1 VRLLGVTT
9 KRPLG
14 GLEPIELPK
23 RIVPDALR
31 YQSLWERL
39 DPVHQGIAPESDLH
53 TEGVGVLFTFCT
65 HGRNCCA

>member
-1 VRLLGVTT
+1 MTT